1 MKFIKI
7 FKGLTGI
14 AFLSSSVFAEKQNDC
29 IDIKNY
35 LKSKQYADKIIDKCV
50 EDNNGQVTSL

>member
-14 AFLSSSVFAEKQNDC
+14 AFLSSSVFAKKQEDC
-29 IDIKNY
+29 TDIKNY
-35 LKSKQYADKIIDKCV
+35 LKDKQYADKIIDKCV
-50 EDNNGQVTSL
+50 EDDNGQVTTL